1 MPRKKEEVIT
11 EEESV
16 LSEKALLGLCN
27 ADSAII
33 RLGRL
38 MAQKAS
44 IDVKDAPRLESSK
57 KTSLI
62 EESALKAWEKPLESD
77 MVLYLNARAS
87 GATTKEAC
95 EILGFDRTMPMLWQ
109 AEEEKDGVYSQCL
122 KAIDDMRTQD
132 LDDVMWKQALEDKA
146 SAILK
151 MFTIKSRIDAYKD
164 NAPPQAQMQ
173 TNIHVTI
180 DGNRFE
186 VDTALKEIGEG

>member
-87 GATTKEAC
+87 GATTKEA
-95 EILGFDRTMPMLWQ
+95 
-109 AEEEKDGVYSQCL
+109 
-122 KAIDDMRTQD
+122 
-132 LDDVMWKQALEDKA
+132 
-146 SAILK
+146 
-151 MFTIKSRIDAYKD
+151 
-164 NAPPQAQMQ
+164 
-173 TNIHVTI
+173 
-180 DGNRFE
+180 
-186 VDTALKEIGEG
+186 